1 MATISRRLK
10 EPKKRGKTQI
20 DDRKILLG
28 VSARKRLVAHL
39 ADYAKPRWTAC
50 AVPVGVCMDKVAW
63 GWTGLAG
70 LTGTEMMTAWFGFV
84 SSSPGRYTVLRS
96 VVWEKNGQRNLRRPF
111 SQTFAAWPYAAPGIS
126 PAWPHDHGIL
136 LTHAT
141 MPLGRGLGWL
151 KRVAAVFLSVGF
163 GLSMGRLL
171 GRLEVR
177 CQLSSSSKA
186 SLQQRKLAGPM
197 HLLGLSM
204 VIGGLL
210 AAQAA
215 WPWGPMRIP

>member
-1 MATISRRLK
+1 M
-10 EPKKRGKTQI
+10 
-20 DDRKILLG
+20 DR
-28 VSARKRLVAHL
+28 
-39 ADYAKPRWTAC
+39 
-50 AVPVGVCMDKVAW
+50 VAW

-70 LTGTEMMTAWFGFV
+70 LTGMEMTAWFGFV
-84 SSSPGRYTVLRS
+84 SSSSGRYT

-111 SQTFAAWPYAAPGIS
+111 SQTFGAWPYAAPGIS

-151 KRVAAVFLSVGF
+151 KRVAAVFLFVGF

-177 CQLSSSSKA
+177 CQLSSKAKQACSSK
-186 SLQQRKLAGPM
+186 SLQDQSIARLVHGHRRSPGSPSGLALGP
-197 HLLGLSM
+197 HEDP
-204 VIGGLL
+204 V
-210 AAQAA
+210 
-215 WPWGPMRIP
+215 RV